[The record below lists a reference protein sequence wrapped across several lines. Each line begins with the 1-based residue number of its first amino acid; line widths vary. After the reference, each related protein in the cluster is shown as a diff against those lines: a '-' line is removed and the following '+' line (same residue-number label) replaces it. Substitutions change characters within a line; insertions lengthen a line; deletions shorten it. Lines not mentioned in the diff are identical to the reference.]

1 MKNRAVVIIP
11 VLIVVIALYYS
22 IGFLSGY
29 INRGRI
35 SASGTIDVVEV
46 KVGTKAS
53 GKIIELNVDEG
64 SRVKIGDI
72 IAKIDI
78 PEIEASLRSA
88 LSAERA
94 AMSQSENAAQDFKRI
109 YNLYEK
115 NMVSKQQYDSSKTLA
130 DSLYESYLQAKA
142 WTDSVKARINDA
154 VIKAP
159 VNGAVLVKAA
169 EQGELVSAGST
180 IVSLGNLSKLEL
192 KVYISEK
199 QYGKIRIGDSVAIF
213 VDSYP
218 KEQFSGLVKYISSQ
232 AEFTPKNIQTK
243 DERVNQMYE
252 VKIDI
257 PNPEIKLKPGM
268 PADAQIKIQ

>member
-1 MKNRAVVIIP
+1 MKNKAVMIVF
-11 VLIVVIALYYS
+11 VLIAVIVVYYS
-22 IGFLSGY
+22 AGFFAEYL
-29 INRGRI
+29 NRGRI
-35 SASGTIDVVEV
+35 TASGTIDVVEI

-94 AMSQSENAAQDFKRI
+94 AMSRSENAAQDFKRI

-115 NMVSKQQYDSSKTLA
+115 GMISKQQYDSAKAFA

-142 WTDSVKARINDA
+142 WVDSVRVQINNA

-159 VNGAVLVKAA
+159 INGSVLVKAA
-169 EQGELVSAGST
+169 EEGELVSAGST

-199 QYGKIRIGDSVAIF
+199 QYGKIRMGDSVAIF

-218 KEQFSGLVKYISSQ
+218 KERFAGLVKYISSQ
-232 AEFTPKNIQTK
+232 KG
-243 DERVNQMYE
+243 ERVNQMYE

-257 PNPEIKLKPGM
+257 PNPDMKLKPGM